1 MNKTIKGLTIDKPAR
16 KASTNLAMMADIIK
30 GVNAVLNPGKPEID
44 WFAPDPAAKAAIHI
58 KNGRYEKSL
67 SQDEILYGGEID
79 GQNLRDIKVTAYKG
93 TEGGIYAEGSAS
105 NVTVD
110 GAYISTAGDGSGIG
124 GPSSG
129 AAVKYGANM
138 TLKNAV
144 INTSGRTRY
153 STAAEENST
162 LRVYDSVIW
171 SHGMAFGDEIPEPT
185 ELMSTPPPAL
195 EIKGNTRTHCTM
207 SNSQSYFYNTKIIC
221 DGWAALSTESSEGY
235 VYLEANDCDIVCT
248 KSGYGA
254 YSDPGCHDVF
264 NNCRIDTSCMMG
276 IIAGNS
282 DMTFNNCT
290 AKCGSYF
297 GLMHC
302 VNGWQE
308 EVAEAMVTG
317 GKIRTKA
324 EAFLVKSHNVLI
336 DLHDVDIKSAKGILV
351 KTIVNDDPCATKV
364 TEPVYGVNIKMKDM
378 SVEGDLIH
386 LDTDRAMW
394 AELAAT
400 LIKGKMENV
409 TLAMDTGSKW
419 IATADS
425 NVIMIAD
432 INPAQID
439 APEGVTI
446 KAVASETA
454 EYTLASGGKLIVTEK

>member
-1 MNKTIKGLTIDKPAR
+1 MNKTIKGITIEKPAR
-16 KASTNLAMMADIIK
+16 RESKNLAMMTDIIK
-30 GVNAVLNPGKPEID
+30 GVNAVLNPGKPEIN

-58 KNGRYEKSL
+58 KNGKADEGL
-67 SQDEILYGGEID
+67 SNSAVLYGGEIE
-79 GQNLRDIKVTAYKG
+79 GQNLKDVKVVAYEG
-93 TEGGIYAEGSAS
+93 TEGGIYAEGTGS
-105 NVTVD
+105 NVIVD
-110 GAYISTAGDGSGIG
+110 GAYISTEGDGSGIG

-129 AAVKYGANM
+129 AAVKCGANM

-144 INTSGRTRY
+144 INTTGRTRY
-153 STAAEENST
+153 ATAAEENST

-171 SHGMAFGDEIPEPT
+171 SHGMPFGDQIPEPT

-207 SNSQSYFYNTKIIC
+207 SNSQSYFYNSKIIC
-221 DGWAALSTESSEGY
+221 DGWAALSTESSEGF
-235 VYLEANDCDIVCT
+235 VYLEANDCDIICT

-264 NNCRIDTSCMMG
+264 NDCFIDTSCMMG

-282 DMTFNNCT
+282 DMTFNNCR

-308 EVAEAMVTG
+308 EVAEVIVNG
-317 GKIRTKA
+317 GEIRTKA
-324 EAFLVKSHNVLI
+324 EAFLIKSHNALL
-336 DLHDVDIKSAKGILV
+336 DLSKADIKSEAGVLV
-351 KTIVNDDPCATKV
+351 RTIVNDDPCATKV
-364 TEPVYGVNIKMKDM
+364 TEDVYGVNVKMKDM
-378 SVEGDLIH
+378 DIEGDLLH
-386 LDTDRAMW
+386 GDSTRAMW
-394 AELAAT
+394 ADLSST

-409 TLAMDTGSKW
+409 TLAMDAGSKW

-425 NVIMIAD
+425 DVLLISD

-439 APEGVTI
+439 ALSGVTVKVI
-446 KAVASETA
+446 AGESA
-454 EYTLASGGKLIVTEK
+454 EYDLASGGKLIVTER

>member
-1 MNKTIKGLTIDKPAR
+1 
-16 KASTNLAMMADIIK
+16 
-30 GVNAVLNPGKPEID
+30 
-44 WFAPDPAAKAAIHI
+44 
-58 KNGRYEKSL
+58 
-67 SQDEILYGGEID
+67 
-79 GQNLRDIKVTAYKG
+79 
-93 TEGGIYAEGSAS
+93 
-105 NVTVD
+105 
-110 GAYISTAGDGSGIG
+110 
-124 GPSSG
+124 
-129 AAVKYGANM
+129 M

-144 INTSGRTRY
+144 INTTGRTRY

-264 NNCRIDTSCMMG
+264 NNCHIDTSCMMG

-386 LDTDRAMW
+386 LDTDRTMW

-446 KAVASETA
+446 KAAACETA

>member
-1 MNKTIKGLTIDKPAR
+1 MNTKVKGTTIEKPAR
-16 KASTNLAMMADIIK
+16 REATNLAMMSDIVK
-30 GVNAVLNPGKPEID
+30 SVNAVLNPGKPEIN
-44 WFAPDPAAKAAIHI
+44 WFAPDPMAKAAIHI
-58 KNGRYEKSL
+58 KDGKLEESL
-67 SQDEILYGGEID
+67 SNAEVLFGGEID
-79 GQNLRDIKVTAYKG
+79 GQNLKDIKVVAYEG
-93 TEGGIYAEGSAS
+93 TEGGIYAEGPGS

-110 GAYISTAGDGSGIG
+110 GAYISTAGNGSGIG

-129 AAVKYGANM
+129 AAVKFGANM
-138 TLKNAV
+138 TLKNVV
-144 INTSGRTRY
+144 IDTNGRTRY

-162 LRVYDSVIW
+162 LKVYDSVIW
-171 SHGMAFGDEIPEPT
+171 SHGMPFGDTIPQPT

-221 DGWAALSTESSEGY
+221 DGWAALSTESSEGF
-235 VYLEANDCDIVCT
+235 VYLEANDCDIICT

-264 NNCRIDTSCMMG
+264 NHCYIDTSCMMG
-276 IIAGNS
+276 IVAGNS

-308 EVAEAMVTG
+308 EVAEIEVNG
-317 GKIRTKA
+317 GEIRTKDV
-324 EAFLVKSHNVLI
+324 AFLVKSHNALI
-336 DLHDVDIKSAKGILV
+336 DLCEADIKSEKGVLV
-351 KTIVNDDPCATKV
+351 KTILNDDPCATKV
-364 TEPVYGVNIKMKDM
+364 TGAVYGINVKMRDMNI
-378 SVEGDLIH
+378 EGDLLH
-386 LDTDRAMW
+386 GDADRTMW
-394 AELAAT
+394 VELSST

-425 NVIMIAD
+425 NITLITD

-439 APEGVTI
+439 APKGVTI
-446 KAVASETA
+446 KAIACESA
-454 EYTLASGGKLIVTEK
+454 EYTLASGGRLVITGK

>member
-44 WFAPDPAAKAAIHI
+44 WFAPDPSAKAAIHI

-79 GQNLRDIKVTAYKG
+79 SQNLRDIKVTAYKG

-144 INTSGRTRY
+144 INTTGRTRY

-264 NNCRIDTSCMMG
+264 NNCHIDTSCMMG

-386 LDTDRAMW
+386 LDTDRTMW

-446 KAVASETA
+446 KAAACETA